1 MKTTVILS
9 LLLLLNFS
17 VQAQEYASI
26 PQARIQTLDGGTFN
40 TADLSNNGKPMV
52 ISFWATWCKPCIMEL
67 SAIHESY
74 EEIREETGLKL
85 VAISID
91 DVRNLDKVAPFVNS
105 RNWDFEVYCD
115 PNGDFKRALSVN
127 TIPHTFLV
135 DGSGKIVWQHN
146 SYAPGD
152 EEKLFDLVRR
162 LARGQS
168 INE

>member
-74 EEIREETGLKL
+74 EEIQEETGLKL
-85 VAISID
+85 VALSID

-105 RNWDFEVYCD
+105 RNWNFEVYCD

>member
-85 VAISID
+85 VALSID

>member
-74 EEIREETGLKL
+74 EEIQEETGLKL
-85 VAISID
+85 VAVSID

>member
-26 PQARIQTLDGGTFN
+26 PQARIQTLDGATFN

-74 EEIREETGLKL
+74 EEIQEETGLKL
-85 VAISID
+85 VALSID

-105 RNWDFEVYCD
+105 RNWNFEVYCD

>member
-26 PQARIQTLDGGTFN
+26 PQVRIQTLDGGTFN

-74 EEIREETGLKL
+74 EEIQEETGLKL
-85 VAISID
+85 VALSID